1 MRMRMMTA
9 TKRIPAL
16 VIALGV
22 AIAGAAACD
31 DDPNGPG
38 NTIVFTATMSSA
50 NEVPPVSNAEAGATG
65 TATLTFNLTRG
76 ANDVIT
82 AATVDFTSTVSN
94 MPAGSSLTRAHIHT
108 GAAGVAGGVL
118 VDTGLTP
125 AAAIPIVNGAGTL
138 TFNGVGIDATVA
150 QNIIDNPAGFY
161 FNVHSVLNPGGVVRG
176 QLVRRNN

>member
-1 MRMRMMTA
+1 M
-9 TKRIPAL
+9 KRIPVLVMAL
-16 VIALGV
+16 SVI
-22 AIAGAAACD
+22 GAAACD
-31 DDPNGPG
+31 DNPNDPG
-38 NTIVFTATMSSA
+38 NTVVFTATMTSA

-65 TATLTFNLTRG
+65 TATITFNLTRG
-76 ANDVIT
+76 ANNVIT
-82 AATVDFTSTVSN
+82 GATVDFSSTVSN

-125 AAAIPIVNGAGTL
+125 AAAIAIVNGSGTL

-161 FNVHSVLNPGGVVRG
+161 FNVHSLLYPGGVVRG

>member
-1 MRMRMMTA
+1 MRMKGSAVMKQVPVFA
-9 TKRIPAL
+9 IG
-16 VIALGV
+16 LGL

-31 DDPNGPG
+31 DGPNGPG
-38 NTIVFTATMSSA
+38 NTVVFTATMSGA

-65 TATLTFNLTRG
+65 TATITFNLTRG

-82 AATVDFTSTVSN
+82 AATIDFSSTVTN

-125 AAAIPIVNGAGTL
+125 AAAIAVVNGSGTL
-138 TFNGVGIDATVA
+138 TFNGVGVDATVA
-150 QNIIDNPAGFY
+150 QNIIDNPSGFY
-161 FNVHSVLNPGGVVRG
+161 FNVHSALNPGGVVRG